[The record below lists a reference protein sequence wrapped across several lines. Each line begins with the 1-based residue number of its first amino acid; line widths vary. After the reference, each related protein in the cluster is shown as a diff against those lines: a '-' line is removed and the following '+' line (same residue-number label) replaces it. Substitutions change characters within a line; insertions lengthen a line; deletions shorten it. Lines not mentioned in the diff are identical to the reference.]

1 MAEIEMVRKCEEAS
15 KRIRRH
21 IVEMTYNT
29 GNTGAHLG
37 GSLSIV
43 ELLTGLYSG
52 VLQYRADEPEWE
64 HRDRVILS
72 KGHAAL
78 ALYPAMVEAGI
89 INESELASFK
99 QDGSRLGGHPS
110 LNGLPGIEF
119 ASGSLGQ
126 GLSLGVGTCL
136 ALRKKSIQDSRV
148 FVFLG
153 DGECNEGSV
162 WEAAA
167 SAAHF
172 QLNQLVA
179 IVDMNAIQYD
189 GFTSDVLDMSPFEK
203 KWQDFGWDAITV
215 DGHNMEEILDA
226 YGRYGEKPLA
236 ILAHTVKGKG
246 ISFMENNWKFHNAA
260 LTKEQYE
267 QSVAELEAGV

>member
-1 MAEIEMVRKCEEAS
+1 MVTQELLSQCKEAS

-21 IVEMTYNT
+21 VIDMTYNT

-43 ELLTGLYSG
+43 ELLASLYAG
-52 VLQYRADEPEWE
+52 NIRYHANEPDWE
-64 HRDRVILS
+64 LRDRVILS

-78 ALYPAMVEAGI
+78 ALYPAMVEADI
-89 INESELASFK
+89 ISISELETFK
-99 QDGSRLGGHPS
+99 KDGSRLGGHPS

-126 GLSLGVGTCL
+126 GLSLGVGVCL
-136 ALRKKSIQDSRV
+136 ALKRKQNQKSRV

-153 DGECNEGSV
+153 DGECDEGSV

-167 SAAHF
+167 SASHYK
-172 QLNQLVA
+172 LNNLIA
-179 IVDMNAIQYD
+179 IIDMNAIQYD
-189 GFTSDVLDMSPFEK
+189 GYTTEVMDMSPFEK
-203 KWQDFGWDAITV
+203 KWKDFGWDVLSI
-215 DGHNMEEILDA
+215 DGHNIEEILDA
-226 YGRYGEKPLA
+226 YTHRTDKPLA
-236 ILAHTVKGKG
+236 ILAHTIKGKG

-260 LTKEQYE
+260 LSKEQYE
-267 QSVAELEAGV
+267 QAVSELEATL

>member
-1 MAEIEMVRKCEEAS
+1 MADKVLAEKCILAS
-15 KRIRRH
+15 KRMRKH
-21 IVEMTYNT
+21 IIEMTYST

-43 ELLTGLYSG
+43 ELLACLYAG
-52 VLQYRADEPEWE
+52 NIKYDADAPLWE
-64 HRDRVILS
+64 GRDRVILS
-72 KGHAAL
+72 KGHAAM

-89 INESELASFK
+89 IDATELELFK
-99 QDGSRLGGHPS
+99 KDGSKLGGHPS

-136 ALRKKSIQDSRV
+136 GLIRKNNSESRA

-153 DGECNEGSV
+153 DGECDEGSV

-167 SAAHF
+167 SAGHYN
-172 QLNQLVA
+172 LNNLVA
-179 IVDMNAIQYD
+179 VVDMNAIQYD
-189 GFTSDVLDMSPFEK
+189 GYTNEGMDMSPFEN
-203 KWQDFGWDAITV
+203 KWRDFGWDVLSIN
-215 DGHNMEEILDA
+215 GHNVEEILDA
-226 YGRYGEKPLA
+226 YNYHSDKPVA

-246 ISFMENNWKFHNAA
+246 ISFMENNWKYHNSALSKDLYEQA
-260 LTKEQYE
+260 LT
-267 QSVAELEAGV
+267 ELEVTE